1 VRFLL
6 DTHALLWALAA
17 PARLPLPIVTAIRDP
32 SNPVYVSAASVWE
45 IAIKKALGKL
55 TADLDDIVRSVEE
68 AGFEELAVT
77 MLHARRV
84 FALPLH
90 HRDPFDRML
99 VAQAFEEGLTVV
111 TRDPSFA
118 AYRIPTAWG

>member
-1 VRFLL
+1 LFLEL
-6 DTHALLWALAA
+6 LALRR
-17 PARLPLPIVTAIRDP
+17 PEQHMV
-32 SNPVYVSAASVWE
+32 
-45 IAIKKALGKL
+45 
-55 TADLDDIVRSVEE
+55 
-68 AGFEELAVT
+68 VT

-90 HRDPFDRML
+90 HRHPFDRML
-99 VAQAFEEGLTVV
+99 VAQALEEGLTVV